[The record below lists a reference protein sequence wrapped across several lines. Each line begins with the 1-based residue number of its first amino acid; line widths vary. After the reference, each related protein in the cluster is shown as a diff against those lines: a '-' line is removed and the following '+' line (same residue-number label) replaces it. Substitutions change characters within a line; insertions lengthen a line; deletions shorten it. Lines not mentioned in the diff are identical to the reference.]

1 MEEAAADLK
10 MNSTLFVPEQSISG
24 GGVGVGGGENTCKNL
39 LVWKIT
45 WENFLKWG
53 GGVCGG
59 PFTIYRM
66 MLNQLFWLFS
76 GETPFDAYHPITS
89 AAIKP
94 NTSLNRKYSEKLVSS
109 FNFQT
114 HTCLEIPSHG
124 CQWNAGKNTSH
135 TGTLWVSEAITHLM
149 EQRTNI
155 WLVLQVPV
163 RGNQRQASQETGMFG
178 IGRRYTAWG

>member
-24 GGVGVGGGENTCKNL
+24 GGVGVGGGENTFKNL
-39 LVWKIT
+39 LVWQRCRG
-45 WENFLKWG
+45 ELLQ
-53 GGVCGG
+53 
-59 PFTIYRM
+59 YREWW
-66 MLNQLFWLFS
+66 LAKLFWLFS
-76 GETPFDAYHPITS
+76 GETLFDAYHPTTW

-94 NTSLNRKYSEKLVSS
+94 NTSLNRKYSEKVVSS
-109 FNFQT
+109 FNFHT

-135 TGTLWVSEAITHLM
+135 TGTLWVSEAITHLT

-163 RGNQRQASQETGMFG
+163 KRRDQRRASQETGMFG
-178 IGRRYTAWG
+178 IGRRYTAW